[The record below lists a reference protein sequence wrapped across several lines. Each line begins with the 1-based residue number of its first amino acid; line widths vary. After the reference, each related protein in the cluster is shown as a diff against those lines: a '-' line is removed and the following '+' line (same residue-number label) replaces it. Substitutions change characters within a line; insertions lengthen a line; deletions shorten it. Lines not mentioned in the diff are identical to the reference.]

1 MSGSLLHERVTRQ
14 AELRPHAV
22 ALVMGERSTTYGELE
37 RRSNQLARLLRA
49 AGCRPGDRVGLLLP
63 KSVEAI
69 TGILAALKAGCVY
82 VPMDPTFPAARLEIT
97 IRSCEPRCIL
107 AIDSPSVDQVLA
119 DDRIRKGTRVG
130 WMESG
135 HGDGTEAD
143 FCWDDLDG
151 VPAEA
156 ADGGPR
162 STEVAHI
169 LFTSGSTG
177 VPKGVMITHANV
189 IHFIEWATRYF
200 GTGPSDRISGHPPLI
215 FDLSTFDIFGTLS
228 SGAALYL
235 VPPEM
240 SLLPHKLA
248 DFIRGSELTQW
259 FSVPSLLNYMARF
272 DVVKQGDFPALR
284 RLLWC
289 GEAFPTPALIYWM
302 KRLPHVSFT
311 NLYGPT
317 ETTIASSHYRVPSCP
332 RDEKVMIPIGSA
344 CEGEELLVLNERLE
358 PVGPGEIGEVCIG
371 GVGLSPGYWRDPQK
385 TRAVFVQKPGTG
397 ERIYRTG
404 DLASIGPDGLVYL
417 HGRADS
423 QVKSRGYRIELGE
436 IERVLHAIEG
446 LRESAV
452 VAVEMDSGAG
462 VAISCAYVPSPGADV
477 SPRILRRRIS
487 EVLPH
492 YMVPVQWLCL
502 EALPQNAS
510 GKIDR
515 PKLREQFRA
524 AAAGPPPSSRVV
536 PSGDVQI
543 RRRGRPTD
551 GEATGL
557 RARPR

>member
-1 MSGSLLHERVTRQ
+1 MTGSLLHERVSHQ

-22 ALVMGERSTTYGELE
+22 ALVMGERSMTYGELE
-37 RRSNQLARLLRA
+37 RRSNQLARLLQA
-49 AGCRPGDRVGLLLP
+49 TGCRPGDRVGLLLP

-69 TGILAALKAGCVY
+69 TGILAALKAGCIY
-82 VPMDPTFPAARLEIT
+82 VPMDPTFPAVRLESIM
-97 IRSCEPRCIL
+97 RSCKPRCIL
-107 AIDSPSVDQVLA
+107 AIDSPGVNQVLA
-119 DDRIRKGTRVG
+119 DDRVRNGTRVG

-135 HGDGTEAD
+135 HGGGETE
-143 FCWDDLDG
+143 FGWDDLDG
-151 VPAEA
+151 VPATA
-156 ADGGPR
+156 PDGRQR
-162 STEVAHI
+162 STDLAHI

-177 VPKGVMITHANV
+177 APKGVMITHSNV

-228 SGAALYL
+228 SGAALHL

-272 DVVKQGDFPALR
+272 DVVRQGDFPALR

-289 GEAFPTPALIYWM
+289 GEAFPTPALMYWM

-317 ETTIASSHYRVPSCP
+317 ETTIASSFYRVPSCP
-332 RDEKVMIPIGSA
+332 EDERVMIPVGTA

-371 GVGLSPGYWRDPQK
+371 GVGLSRGYWRDPRK
-385 TRAVFVQKPGTG
+385 TRAVFVRKPGTG

-423 QVKSRGYRIELGE
+423 QVKSRGYRVELGE

-452 VAVEMDSGAG
+452 VAVEMEGGAG
-462 VAISCAYVPSPGADV
+462 VVIVGAYVPSPGAEI

-487 EVLPH
+487 DVLPH

-502 EALPQNAS
+502 AALPRNAS

-515 PKLREQFRA
+515 PKLQEQFRA
-524 AAAGPPPSSRVV
+524 SAGGSPHDPRVV
-536 PSGDVQI
+536 PSGDV
-543 RRRGRPTD
+543 RMRRGRRPTD
-551 GEATGL
+551 REEIGL